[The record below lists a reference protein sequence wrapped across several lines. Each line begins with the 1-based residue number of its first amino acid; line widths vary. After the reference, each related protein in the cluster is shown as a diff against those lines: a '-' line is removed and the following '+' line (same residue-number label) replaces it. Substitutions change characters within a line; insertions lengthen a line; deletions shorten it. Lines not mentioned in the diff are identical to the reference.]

1 MEKLLLI
8 DSDESFVHDIS
19 EYLKNLGYNILLAY
33 DGPSG
38 VQKALQY
45 TPDVILCDTDL
56 VGLTGHEVFNMIQQI
71 NTTSVIPF
79 IFMTTKKSYEDLRAV
94 MNLGVDD
101 FIVKPFDYPELK
113 RLLEVR
119 IEKQEKI
126 LSQIDERF
134 NLLIDHAYAAIY
146 IYQDERLEYVN
157 QKFCQILGYS
167 KKELLGMSLVNIIY
181 KDDIH
186 IVIDKINRCF
196 RGIHDELEV
205 GFRAIRRDRKVV
217 YVKLSGSIVSMK
229 GKKSLVG
236 TLAKQEKTE
245 ALVEED
251 HQKPEETQNARS
263 NNLEVTSRERDVLN
277 YICKGLSNQ
286 EIGEKLSISVRTV
299 EGHRNRLLKKTGCKN
314 SVELAIFAVKTGYY
328 KI

>member
-1 MEKLLLI
+1 MEKILLI
-8 DSDESFVHDIS
+8 DSDESFIQGIS
-19 EYLKNLGYNILLAY
+19 EYLKNLGYNVLPAY
-33 DGPSG
+33 DGPTG

-45 TPDVILCDTDL
+45 TPDIILCDTDL
-56 VGLTGHEVFNMIQQI
+56 EGLSGHEAFNMIQQI
-71 NTTSVIPF
+71 NTTAVIPF

-101 FIVKPFDYPELK
+101 FIVKPFEYANLK

-126 LSQIDERF
+126 LNQIDERF

-167 KKELLGMSLVNIIY
+167 KKELLGMNLVNIIF

-196 RGIHDELEV
+196 RGISDELEV
-205 GFRAIRRDRKVV
+205 GFRAIRRDRKVI

-236 TLAKQEKTE
+236 TLAEQEEHESLTSESSKNDKEKQKSE
-245 ALVEED
+245 A
-251 HQKPEETQNARS
+251 
-263 NNLEVTSRERDVLN
+263 NNLEITSREKDVLN
-277 YICKGLSNQ
+277 YICEGLSNQ

-299 EGHRNRLLKKTGCKN
+299 EGHRNRLLKKSSCKN
-314 SVELAIFAVKTGYY
+314 SVELAVFAVKTGYY

>member
-56 VGLTGHEVFNMIQQI
+56 VGLSGHEVFNMIQQI

-79 IFMTTKKSYEDLRAV
+79 IFMTTKKAYEDLRAV

-101 FIVKPFDYPELK
+101 FIVKPFEYSELK

-205 GFRAIRRDRKVV
+205 GFRAIRRDRKVI

-245 ALVEED
+245 ARVEEG
-251 HQKPEETQNARS
+251 HQKQEENQNAGA

-277 YICKGLSNQ
+277 YICEGLSNQ

-314 SVELAIFAVKTGYY
+314 SVELAIFAVKVGYY

>member
-1 MEKLLLI
+1 MENILLI
-8 DSDESFVHDIS
+8 DSDEKFANDVS
-19 EYLKNLGYNILLAY
+19 EYLKGLGYSILLAT

-45 TPDVILCDTDL
+45 IPDIIVCDA
-56 VGLTGHEVFNMIQQI
+56 GLKGLSGYEVFNMIQQI
-71 NTTSVIPF
+71 NTTAVIPF
-79 IFMTTKKSYEDLRAV
+79 IFLTTKNAYEDLRTV

-101 FIVKPFDYPELK
+101 FLVKPFEFSELK

-126 LSQIDERF
+126 LNQIDERF
-134 NLLIDHAYAAIY
+134 NLLIDYAYSAIY

-157 QKFCQILGYS
+157 QKFCNILGYS
-167 KKELLGMSLVNIIY
+167 KKELLGMSLVNIVY

-196 RGIHDELEV
+196 RGVHDELKV
-205 GFRAIRRDRKVV
+205 GFRAIRRDQNVI
-217 YVKLSGSIVSMK
+217 YVNLSGNVVTMK

-236 TLAKQEKTE
+236 TLTKQEE
-245 ALVEED
+245 DQPELNGEYEEILD
-251 HQKPEETQNARS
+251 NQTTSSKQDI
-263 NNLEVTSRERDVLN
+263 TSREKDVLKF
-277 YICKGLSNQ
+277 ICDGMSNQ

-314 SVELAIFAVKTGYY
+314 SAELAIYAVKSGFY
-328 KI
+328 KV